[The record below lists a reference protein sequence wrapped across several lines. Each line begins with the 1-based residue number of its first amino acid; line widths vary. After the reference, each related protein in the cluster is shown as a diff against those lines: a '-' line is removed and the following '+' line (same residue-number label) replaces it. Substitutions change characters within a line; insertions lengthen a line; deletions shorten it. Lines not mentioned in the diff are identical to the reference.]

1 MSQPVYLDSSAIVKL
16 YVREAGSAETLH
28 WLADAGPVAC
38 SVLGYVEVRAAL
50 AAAVRSQRLKPD
62 DHLAALESF
71 KADWAS
77 YSMVAADVPMLER
90 AAELAEGFGLRGYD
104 SLHLASAERIRLAL
118 STTCFIS
125 FDLAL
130 NRAAKLLGFV
140 VPEFVLHA

>member
-16 YVREAGSAETLH
+16 YVREAGSAEALQ

-50 AAAVRSQRLKPD
+50 AAAARSQRLKPD
-62 DHLAALESF
+62 EHLAALESF
-71 KADWAS
+71 KSDWAG
-77 YSMVAADVPMLER
+77 YSTVATDATLLER

-104 SLHLASAERIRLAL
+104 SLHLASAERIRRAL
-118 STTCFIS
+118 PATCFIS

-130 NRAAKLLGFV
+130 NGAAKLLGFV
-140 VPEFVLHA
+140 VPPFVQA